1 MANVPTILFFDSG
14 VGGLSVYREVK
25 ALLPDCHYLYCLDN
39 ACFPYSE
46 KTEKLIEQRCV
57 AICKKIA
64 ERERIDLIV
73 IACNTAST
81 IVLPAM
87 RENFSCPIVGTV
99 PAIKPAAQK
108 TQTKVIGLL
117 ATKGTIIRSYVD
129 DLIKEYAQDCEVK
142 RLGSTE
148 LVEIAEQK
156 LHGKPADHF
165 AVMRAVSEWR
175 YEYEL
180 DTVILGCTHFPL
192 LKAEL
197 KACLPQ
203 VSYFIDSGKA
213 IAKRVQ
219 SLLPEFS
226 AEKIKK
232 EQIAYCTAPFVDHEE
247 VRKMFDE
254 WGFKKLQR
262 LNEILP

>member
-1 MANVPTILFFDSG
+1 MAKIPTILFFDSG

-25 ALLPDCHYLYCLDN
+25 ALLPQCHYLYCLDN

-46 KTEKLIEQRCV
+46 KSETFIEQRCV

-64 ERERIDLIV
+64 ETEPLDLIV

-87 RENFSCPIVGTV
+87 REHFSCPIVGTV

-108 TQTKVIGLL
+108 TNTKVIGLL
-117 ATKGTIIRSYVD
+117 ATKGTIKRSYVD
-129 DLIKEYAQDCEVK
+129 DLINEYAQGCEVK
-142 RLGSTE
+142 RLGTTE
-148 LVEIAEQK
+148 LVQIAEQK

-165 AVMRAVSEWR
+165 AVMRAVAEWR

-180 DTVILGCTHFPL
+180 DTVVLGCTHFPL

-203 VSYFIDSGKA
+203 VSFFIDSGKA

-219 SLLPEFS
+219 SLLPFDLPAQS
-226 AEKIKK
+226 SKQ
-232 EQIAYCTAPFVDHEE
+232 QIVFCTAPFPDQDNVK
-247 VRKMFDE
+247 KMFAE
-254 WGFKKLQR
+254 WGFGVLQQ
-262 LNEILP
+262 LLVE